1 MKNKNLFEVATRKQY
16 RFPYK
21 GNASVE
27 DLWHL
32 PLKELDSIFKTL
44 NAEAKKTEE
53 ESLLNTKSAEDEVV
67 LDKIEIVKYIVRV
80 KLEEKEARENEKKNS
95 ELKQRL
101 LGIKAK
107 REDEALEKMTD
118 EELNK
123 AIAELE
129 A

>member
-32 PLKELDSIFKTL
+32 PLKELDAVFKIL

-53 ESLLNTKSAEDEVV
+53 ESLLNTKSA
-67 LDKIEIVKYIVRV
+67 KM
-80 KLEEKEARENEKKNS
+80 
-95 ELKQRL
+95 KQS
-101 LGIKAK
+101 
-107 REDEALEKMTD
+107 
-118 EELNK
+118 
-123 AIAELE
+123 
-129 A
+129 

>member
-32 PLKELDSIFKTL
+32 PLKELDAVFKIL

-53 ESLLNTKSAEDEVV
+53 ESLLNTKSAEDEAV
-67 LDKIEIVKYIVRV
+67 LDKIEIVKHIGRV
-80 KLEEKEARENEKKNS
+80 KLEEKEARKNS

-107 REDEALEKMTD
+107 RADEALEKMTD

>member
-32 PLKELDSIFKTL
+32 SLKELDSVFKTL

-53 ESLLNTKSAEDEVV
+53 ESLLNTKSAEDEAV

>member
-1 MKNKNLFEVATRKQY
+1 MCNL
-16 RFPYK
+16 
-21 GNASVE
+21 S
-27 DLWHL
+27 DL
-32 PLKELDSIFKTL
+32 
-44 NAEAKKTEE
+44 
-53 ESLLNTKSAEDEVV
+53 V
-67 LDKIEIVKYIVRV
+67 
-80 KLEEKEARENEKKNS
+80 EKEARENEKKNS